1 MDVQFLTMAL
11 MSARTYAAHAAAGV
25 EPDVALA
32 AAEELGDIAAD
43 VRILK
48 WMVGV
53 LMTLYVAGT
62 AAMVAML
69 FQIAVRLP

>member
-1 MDVQFLTMAL
+1 MAL
-11 MSARTYAAHAAAGV
+11 MSAKTYAAHASAGA
-25 EPDVALA
+25 DSDAALA
-32 AAEELGDIAAD
+32 AAEELGDIAGE

-53 LMTLYVAGT
+53 LLTLYVAGT
-62 AAMVAML
+62 AGMVAML